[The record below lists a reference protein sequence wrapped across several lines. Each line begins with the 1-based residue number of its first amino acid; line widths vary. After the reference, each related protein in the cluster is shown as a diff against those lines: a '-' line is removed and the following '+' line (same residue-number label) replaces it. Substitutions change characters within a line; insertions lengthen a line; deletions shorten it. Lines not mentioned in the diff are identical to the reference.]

1 MFKIL
6 SSDAYPKSDGLVE
19 EEGLYIDASAP
30 QYLRPA
36 GLYAVCSYPARP
48 QSSTQLG
55 GAYEAH
61 LKKLHQ
67 AATWSNYRTE
77 AVIRTINNKIY
88 AKMNGLGGPR
98 ILLDEDI
105 AKWESFER
113 EMLAS
118 VEISLRSLVT
128 NLDLLYIPV
137 PDRETHHKLIAQD
150 CFDTGHEKIMESLER
165 VSARKEIMIW
175 QGI

>member
-19 EEGLYIDASAP
+19 KQGLYIDASAP
-30 QYLRPA
+30 QYLRTA

-77 AVIRTINNKIY
+77 AVI
-88 AKMNGLGGPR
+88 
-98 ILLDEDI
+98 
-105 AKWESFER
+105 
-113 EMLAS
+113 
-118 VEISLRSLVT
+118 
-128 NLDLLYIPV
+128 
-137 PDRETHHKLIAQD
+137 
-150 CFDTGHEKIMESLER
+150 
-165 VSARKEIMIW
+165 
-175 QGI
+175 

>member
-1 MFKIL
+1 MFKVL
-6 SSDAYPKSDGLVE
+6 SSDAYSKSDGLVE
-19 EEGLYIDASAP
+19 EERLYIDASAP

-77 AVIRTINNKIY
+77 AVILTIDNKIY
-88 AKMNGLGGPR
+88 AKMNGPEGPR
-98 ILLDEDI
+98 ILLDTDI

-137 PDRETHHKLIAQD
+137 YDRKTYHKLVAQD
-150 CFDTGHEKIMESLER
+150 CFDTGHEKIIESLER
-165 VSARKEIMIW
+165 VSARKKIVIW